1 MTKHKDA
8 GNALRVQQHQQRA
21 TQRKLGEV
29 EAGTKQL
36 KQDALSNM
44 DELDAL
50 MSEFEEINVAD
61 SDDSNGTNSIPS
73 PPSAEEIRMGTL
85 RYIDHSDACW
95 SF

>member
-1 MTKHKDA
+1 
-8 GNALRVQQHQQRA
+8 
-21 TQRKLGEV
+21 
-29 EAGTKQL
+29 
-36 KQDALSNM
+36 
-44 DELDAL
+44 